1 MITAACALHD
11 VRAPHARTAAANSR
25 HGSIYIVKPKMHGPD
40 EVQLAVDVFG
50 AVETILGLERN
61 TIKMGV
67 MDEERRTSA
76 SLAASLQP
84 AAQRLVFVNTGF
96 LDRTADEVHTSMR
109 AGPMH
114 TKAGLKRAAWYGAY
128 EESNVQTCI
137 HHGLV
142 GKGQIGKGMWA
153 EPDDMRSM
161 IQLKGSQLEAGAS
174 TAWVPSPTAAT
185 LHALHYLRTDV
196 ATVQAGLKT
205 SFAAQHALTADK
217 MLTLLHPPVMDA
229 SEIAQLSSREV
240 QAELDDL
247 VQGLLGYVVR
257 WVGQGI
263 GCSKVPSMAGVQL
276 MEDRAT
282 LRISSQLIANWRLH
296 GFVSEQQLMGTL
308 KRVAVLVDEQNSH
321 EAHYKRLAP
330 EFDGPEW
337 SAALEL
343 ISHGVHAPNGYTEP
357 TLTKWRRERK
367 ALDEQATSAT
377 ATVAGELHVLMDAMP
392 SADRAVLGDSTA
404 YAAWA
409 RSAGATQPDELPIPQ
424 FASNVG
430 DSAGV
435 KQPSAADRAVLG
447 DVNAYT
453 AWTSNMTKPADSMSG
468 AP

>member
-1 MITAACALHD
+1 
-11 VRAPHARTAAANSR
+11 
-25 HGSIYIVKPKMHGPD
+25 
-40 EVQLAVDVFG
+40 
-50 AVETILGLERN
+50 
-61 TIKMGV
+61 
-67 MDEERRTSA
+67 
-76 SLAASLQP
+76 
-84 AAQRLVFVNTGF
+84 
-96 LDRTADEVHTSMR
+96 
-109 AGPMH
+109 
-114 TKAGLKRAAWYGAY
+114 
-128 EESNVQTCI
+128 
-137 HHGLV
+137 
-142 GKGQIGKGMWA
+142 MWA

-257 WVGQGI
+257 WVGQVGGRIRGSNRCFQRRPGPRPHLTRTYSRALARQGI

-367 ALDEQATSAT
+367 VLDEQATSAT

-424 FASNVG
+424 FASNVVDAPMG